1 MPSVSKSQQRLMG
14 MAYAVKSG
22 DMEISDIDPAYRDKV
37 KSLSDGMTKKDLK
50 KYASTKHDD
59 LPETVDETI
68 EGGRISPVNM
78 GGMGPVLL
86 PSDGAVGSGD
96 VPAVADIDDDEE
108 EAKKDKTKK
117 KLEMEGFKLF
127 TQFNNFVSESLV
139 NEAFNFGQKRQY
151 SIDDVNEFYGFWG
164 TLETAGF
171 KVKEIEAAWHSAF
184 IWLCETYKFSDAG
197 ALYYLNAKAGR
208 WVADQVVEQKGNID
222 VVDVLKDYATSA
234 QWKKWSK
241 EYNEF
246 AQKEMMT
253 ETFVNDKLDEST
265 LKISGPAYDWW
276 NDRDVQKK
284 LNNIKI
290 RIVGDIGGVLTI
302 AGSDEELQKVKSL
315 FGLNESVVTEAMF
328 SVNDLKKPGLIWWY
342 NKKGDK
348 AQVTKI
354 DKIDNLNFPRAK
366 DAPKD
371 FDISWGMGTLDDW
384 IEKTGEKNPK
394 VGEVYDITESVVTEA
409 VSRATKIYQIA
420 TPAPKAML
428 VRELEDLFGD
438 DYRHIVTEFDED
450 EGYESVLVFNLT
462 PRDIKRIQE
471 EIGDVLIWEY
481 SIKKGKEISES
492 VVTEAKDN
500 LYLQLHKKYA
510 EQIKGLKA
518 GKIKKLTDLVSVQ
531 RWSMEDREDY
541 FEMDSKKKKELSAEY
556 DEERKLFKKYIAGD
570 ESVMLPKGT
579 ETLAESL
586 VTEASKDRMIK
597 QIERALKDGTSI
609 FKLPMDTQK
618 YYYKNKS
625 DFESVVTESVFAF
638 KPDNIEQLHFETD
651 PKTAE
656 EMKIEL
662 GKKQGEVSKRNQI
675 ESAEYSLRR
684 FRKEIGYGNGKDV
697 GVFLPGSYDASVS
710 KLGDGPHKKAVNT
723 VKWNRKKYDQWVE
736 DMASNDGWKNA
747 FDMAQNAKNEPGLLQ
762 WAKKEFRGEDVMQR
776 IQWDIEAYTE
786 SVEPITEKKEDRD
799 DMMKWIE
806 KSMDFVRTTEDFN
819 GNEGGIWLSGENMD
833 EYKGQV
839 IYDYYS
845 EDYKNREFGVL
856 NKWEKELN
864 KRGWYSEWYD
874 AGTVMVWPL

>member
-68 EGGRISPVNM
+68 EGGRISPANM
-78 GGMGPVLL
+78 GGMGPVLF

-139 NEAFNFGQKRQY
+139 NEAFKFGQKRQY
-151 SIDDVNEFYGFWG
+151 SIDDVNESYGFWG

-184 IWLCETYKFSDAG
+184 TWLCETYKFSDAG

-222 VVDVLKDYATSA
+222 VVDVLEDYATPA

-246 AQKEMMT
+246 AQEEMMT
-253 ETFVNDKLDEST
+253 E
-265 LKISGPAYDWW
+265 
-276 NDRDVQKK
+276 
-284 LNNIKI
+284 
-290 RIVGDIGGVLTI
+290 
-302 AGSDEELQKVKSL
+302 
-315 FGLNESVVTEAMF
+315 
-328 SVNDLKKPGLIWWY
+328 
-342 NKKGDK
+342 
-348 AQVTKI
+348 
-354 DKIDNLNFPRAK
+354 
-366 DAPKD
+366 
-371 FDISWGMGTLDDW
+371 
-384 IEKTGEKNPK
+384 
-394 VGEVYDITESVVTEA
+394 A
-409 VSRATKIYQIA
+409 VARGTKIYQIA

-428 VRELEDLFGD
+428 AGELEDLFGA
-438 DYRHIVTEFDED
+438 DYRHIVTEFEDD

-462 PRDIKRIQE
+462 KNDIKRIQE

-492 VVTEAKDN
+492 VVTE
-500 LYLQLHKKYA
+500 
-510 EQIKGLKA
+510 
-518 GKIKKLTDLVSVQ
+518 
-531 RWSMEDREDY
+531 
-541 FEMDSKKKKELSAEY
+541 
-556 DEERKLFKKYIAGD
+556 
-570 ESVMLPKGT
+570 
-579 ETLAESL
+579 
-586 VTEASKDRMIK
+586 
-597 QIERALKDGTSI
+597 
-609 FKLPMDTQK
+609 
-618 YYYKNKS
+618 
-625 DFESVVTESVFAF
+625 SVFSF
-638 KPDNIEQLHFETD
+638 KTDNIEQLHFETD

-662 GKKQGEVSKRNQI
+662 GKMQGEVSKRKQI

-684 FRKEIGYGNGKDV
+684 FRKKIGYGNGEDL
-697 GVFLPGSYDASVS
+697 GVFIPGSYDAATS
-710 KLGDGPHKKAVNT
+710 KLGDGPHKKAVKA

-736 DMASNDGWKNA
+736 DVASNDGWKNA

-776 IQWDIEAYTE
+776 IQWDIEAYAE

-799 DMMKWIE
+799 GMMKWIE